1 MKKLLPLL
9 TLPLL
14 LATGCEQAQKAQEGY
29 NNLEKLSKA
38 GEQLEANMEASK
50 TRRAEREQHGDTL
63 ALPYKDLQ
71 SYLPADVSGYA
82 AQEPSGQSM
91 KVSAMSFSTA
101 ERKFTKDSTDVD
113 VKLVDYNG
121 ANQLFQGASMMFS
134 LGLESEDSES
144 LVRSAP
150 LKLDGVKGIE
160 TLHKKSN
167 EAELTLA
174 VGDRFIVTITGT
186 NQKDFALVEDVAQ
199 RMDLAKL
206 AKL

>member
-1 MKKLLPLL
+1 MKKILPLL

-14 LATGCEQAQKAQEGY
+14 LATSCEQAQKAREGY

-38 GEQLEANMEASK
+38 GEQMEANMEASK

-63 ALPYKDLQ
+63 ALSYKDLQ
-71 SYLPADVSGYA
+71 NYLPANVSGYA

-91 KVSAMSFSTA
+91 KVSGMSFSTA
-101 ERKFTKDSTDVD
+101 ERKFTKDADEVE

-144 LVRSAP
+144 RVQSVSF
-150 LKLDGVKGIE
+150 KQEGVKGME
-160 TLHKKSN
+160 TLHKNSG
-167 EAELTLA
+167 ETELVMA

-186 NQKDFALVEDVAQ
+186 HQKDFALVEDIAQ

-206 AKL
+206 TKL